1 MLKTSGLRR
10 AEGAG
15 PNSGKS
21 GTGLL
26 AHLAVGDLHR
36 EADGLPEKEAK
47 QSPKWALRSS
57 SRARMEA
64 MTSLAKGV
72 LTVEPD
78 EFDCD
83 QFLLNVA
90 NGVLDLRTGRLR
102 EPRREDMLRLSSPV
116 LFDQEAKCPRW
127 LRFIDE
133 VFEPCPDL
141 VPFVQKA
148 AGYSLT
154 GA

>member
-47 QSPKWALRSS
+47 QSAKWALRSS

-64 MTSLAKGV
+64 MTSLAKGL

-116 LFDQEAKCPRW
+116 LFDPDAKCPR
-127 LRFIDE
+127 
-133 VFEPCPDL
+133 
-141 VPFVQKA
+141 
-148 AGYSLT
+148 
-154 GA
+154 